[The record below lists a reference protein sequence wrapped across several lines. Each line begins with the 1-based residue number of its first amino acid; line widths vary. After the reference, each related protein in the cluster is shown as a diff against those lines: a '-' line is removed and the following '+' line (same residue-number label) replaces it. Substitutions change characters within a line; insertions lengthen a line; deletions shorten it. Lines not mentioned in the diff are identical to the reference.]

1 MMYKE
6 NDKVWIENIQHITDV
21 ELIRNPQVVENVT
34 LAPVIDDKGEM
45 NHVQVIY
52 LKGLPF
58 VFTGDELRPY
68 KTEQMDVNISEGD
81 IEDFQD
87 VVFKNETF
95 SWVFKTH
102 NGVDVN
108 INFMSDDEYEQ
119 RGV

>member
-21 ELIRNPQVVENVT
+21 ELIRNPQVVASVT

-52 LKGLPF
+52 LKGLPI
-58 VFTGDELRPY
+58 VFTGNDLSPY
-68 KTEQMDVNISEGD
+68 KIEQMDVGISEYD
-81 IEDFQD
+81 IEDFQN
-87 VVFKNETF
+87 VIFKDKPF
-95 SWVFKTH
+95 SWIFRTH
-102 NGVDVN
+102 SGIDVN